1 MTEQDIIAAVKN
13 DSWMMEVL
21 RIVKRLDL
29 PDWWI
34 GAGFVRSKIWDM
46 LHGYKKR
53 TPLPDI
59 DVIYFDKSDFTP
71 DEAEKFSTN
80 TEEVYQE
87 RLKKRFP
94 DIVWSVTNQA
104 RIHLFHNDKPYISS
118 EEGLSRWVETATC
131 VGVRLDSRLNKII
144 LTAPLGIDDLVK
156 GIIRPNPQSKPDR
169 KAFETR
175 IREKEWLKK
184 WPRLKVVYN

>member
-1 MTEQDIIAAVKN
+1 MTEQDIIAAIKT

-21 RIVKRLDL
+21 RIVKRLEL

-34 GAGFVRSKIWDM
+34 GAGFVRSKVWDM
-46 LHGYKKR
+46 LHYYKKR
-53 TPLPDI
+53 TPLPDV
-59 DVIYFDKSDFTP
+59 DVIYFDTDDFSEE
-71 DEAEKFSTN
+71 EAKRFSTKV
-80 TEEVYQE
+80 EDIYQK

-94 DIVWSVTNQA
+94 EVAWSVTNQA
-104 RIHLFHNDKPYISS
+104 RMHLFHNDKPYKSS
-118 EEGLSRWVETATC
+118 EEGLGRWVETATC
-131 VGVRLDSRLNKII
+131 VGVRLNRFDEIVLA
-144 LTAPLGIDDLVK
+144 APLGIYDLAK

-184 WPRLKVVYN
+184 WPRLKVVSR